1 VTDLPTGAAPDPSV
15 SPEDDERMSFGQRV
29 SVGLYTSMERIAM
42 TWPERPARTLFKTYA
57 RAGYKFMPKLR
68 ATVARNYA
76 QVMGLPQDS
85 ELVQGAVQEGF
96 DLYARYWYETFAV
109 RNWSKEKMD
118 QRFQA
123 NGAENIANAIA
134 AGRGCIVALPHMGNW
149 DAAGK
154 WVAGHWKIVAA
165 AEVLRPRRMYE
176 LFLQHRRDL
185 GLEIVPVSEDRS
197 AGLQLAQM
205 LADNYVVALVADRD
219 LGGRGVECEMFGRIR
234 RLPPGPALLSLTTG
248 APLLSCPTY
257 TTHDGWT
264 CNVGAPLEIE
274 RTGVMREDVTAL
286 TRLLAAD
293 WERAIA
299 GKVTDWHMFQP
310 AWDFSLPATAP
321 APSADA
327 PAPEAE
333 APTAGVAEPGP

>member
-1 VTDLPTGAAPDPSV
+1 MTDLPSATTDAPGSDA
-15 SPEDDERMSFGQRV
+15 DERLTAGQRL
-29 SVGLYTSMERIAM
+29 SLGLYTSMERVAM
-42 TWPERPARTLFKTYA
+42 RWPERPARALF
-57 RAGYKFMPKLR
+57 RAYGALGYRLMPKVR

-76 QVMGLPQDS
+76 QVLGLPPSSD
-85 ELVQGAVQEGF
+85 LVQGAVREGF
-96 DLYARYWYETFAV
+96 DLYARYWYETFAI
-109 RNWSKEKMD
+109 RGWSREEMD
-118 QRFQA
+118 RRFLA
-123 NGAENIANAIA
+123 DGGENIDKAIA
-134 AGRGCIVALPHMGNW
+134 DGKGCIVALPHMGNW

-165 AEVLRPRRMYE
+165 AEELRPRRMFE

-185 GLEIVPVSEDRS
+185 GMEIVPVTDDRS
-197 AGLQLAQM
+197 AGMQLVQM

-257 TTHDGWT
+257 TTDDGWVT
-264 CNVGAPLEIE
+264 RVSTPLEIE
-274 RTGVMREDVTAL
+274 RTGNMREDVTAL

-299 GKVTDWHMFQP
+299 AKPTDWHMFQP
-310 AWDFSLPATAP
+310 AWDFREPPVAH
-321 APSADA
+321 DA
-327 PAPEAE
+327 
-333 APTAGVAEPGP
+333 GP